1 MVACI
6 SRWYYPSYDPNST
19 QSTTMAR
26 TLLTYRVS
34 VVNAKEHIQLTT
46 QQRSGADAAAYA
58 LRIYPWASA
67 VSTKPINTQRA

>member
-1 MVACI
+1 
-6 SRWYYPSYDPNST
+6 
-19 QSTTMAR
+19 MAR

-67 VSTKPINTQRA
+67 VSTKPINTQRV